1 MEQKGTLVALLFDR
15 SHPVF
20 SRMSSNTNKEFPVG
34 RTLSGS
40 TVEINLNRIN

>member
-15 SHPVF
+15 SHATF
-20 SRMSSNTNKEFPVG
+20 FHMSSNDNKEFPVG

-40 TVEINLNRIN
+40 AA